1 MKALLI
7 IDIQNDYFEGGKN
20 PLKNSLQASEL
31 AKNILEKFRDEK
43 LPVIHI
49 QHVSSR
55 PDATFF
61 IPQTS
66 GVEIHSHVK
75 PKEGEIVIIKN
86 FPNSFIKTNLQDTLK
101 KLKVD
106 ELVICGMMTHMCVD
120 ATTRAARDLGYT
132 CTLIADA
139 CATCDLEINGEKI
152 QAKEV
157 QNSFLA
163 ALSYYYAN
171 VQASE
176 QFLSSKV

>member
-20 PLKNSLQASEL
+20 TLKNSLEASER
-31 AKNILEKFRDEK
+31 AKKILEKFRNEK

-55 PDATFF
+55 PNATFF
-61 IPQTS
+61 LPNTQ
-66 GVEIHSHVK
+66 GVKIHPNVQ
-75 PKEGEIVIIKN
+75 PLEGETIITKN
-86 FPNSFIKTNLQDTLK
+86 VPNSFINTDLQDTLK

-106 ELVICGMMTHMCVD
+106 ELIICGMMTHMCVD
-120 ATTRAARDLGYT
+120 ATTRAAKDLGYT
-132 CTLIADA
+132 CILIGDA

-152 QAKEV
+152 QAKQV

-163 ALSYYYAN
+163 ALSYYYAT
-171 VQASE
+171 VITAKE
-176 QFLSSKV
+176 FVI